1 MKSLQLI
8 LFCLLAHVS
17 ARAQG
22 VSIDRLMKLKP
33 VAIAT
38 QRTDP
43 YPGTVYLAMPFSEA
57 VFKDT
62 SGLRLVGHPSRIY
75 AINLVYTR
83 YRESDSF
90 NQPKLNYYRFQELKK
105 VLPGAFKTDSIEWK
119 VLEQR
124 EAKTREEAAKCF
136 HGFIILLKNEVPRHL
151 IEKELRVMNS
161 VLNTYRESKVWIPEK
176 IEWKV
181 KKTKIETGR
190 YLPRSYEKQRQGIR
204 YSSSF
209 LGMRE
214 KEYRIRR
221 DSTIR
226 KKTGGYYE
234 RKGSFDS
241 TMFRNLNEYN
251 LLTRRTWSKKMSV
264 VADVTGSMT
273 PYSTQILLWLK
284 FRPEVLEQGR
294 FVFFNDGDAKPDML
308 KRTGSTGGIHF
319 APYRDFD
326 SVKTTMAETML
337 AGTGGD
343 IPENNIE
350 AVLETLKRWPDTD
363 TVLLIADNDAAVKD
377 ISLLP
382 RVNKPVS
389 VMVCGGGEKIN
400 RDYIDIARAT
410 GGRLFV
416 MNTEIDNLKK
426 LQNGTELSLGGKKYE
441 YRKGELVRKRN

>member
-1 MKSLQLI
+1 MPLTLVC
-8 LFCLLAHVS
+8 LFAAIS
-17 ARAQG
+17 AKAQG

-33 VAIAT
+33 VGVAT

-43 YPGTVYLAMPFSEA
+43 YPGTIYLPMPFSEA

-62 SGLRLVGHPSRIY
+62 SGLRLIGNPSRIY
-75 AINLVYTR
+75 AIHLVYTR

-105 VLPGAFKTDSIEWK
+105 VYPTAFGSDSIEWK

-124 EAKTREEAAKCF
+124 EAKTREAAAKCF

-151 IEKELRVMNS
+151 IEKELLVMNS
-161 VLNTYRESKVWIPEK
+161 VLNTYRENKVWIPEK

-181 KKTKIETGR
+181 KKTKIETGK

-204 YSSSF
+204 YSSSL
-209 LGMRE
+209 LGLRD

-284 FRPEVLEQGR
+284 FRPEVLDQGR

-319 APYRDFD
+319 APYSDFD
-326 SVKTTMAETML
+326 SVKNTMAATML

-343 IPENNIE
+343 IPENNLE

-382 RVNKPVS
+382 KINKPVS
-389 VMVCGGGEKIN
+389 VMVCGGGEKIH

-426 LQNGTELSLGGKKYE
+426 LQNGTELTLGGKKYE
-441 YRKGELVRKRN
+441 YRKGELVRKRS